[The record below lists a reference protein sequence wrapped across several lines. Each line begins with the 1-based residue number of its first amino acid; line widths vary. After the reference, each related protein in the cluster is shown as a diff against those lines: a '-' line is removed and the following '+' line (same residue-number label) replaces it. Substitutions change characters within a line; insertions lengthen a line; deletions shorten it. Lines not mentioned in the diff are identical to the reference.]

1 MTVSAKLLDF
11 LFEIGSNTW
20 IKISNIE
27 SFQNSRGGHTN
38 YIIRSNETGDT
49 LLWIN

>member
-11 LFEIGSNTW
+11 LFEIGSSTW
-20 IKISNIE
+20 INISNME
-27 SFQNSRGGHTN
+27 SFQNSRWMSIS
-38 YIIRSNETGDT
+38 YIIKSDETGNT